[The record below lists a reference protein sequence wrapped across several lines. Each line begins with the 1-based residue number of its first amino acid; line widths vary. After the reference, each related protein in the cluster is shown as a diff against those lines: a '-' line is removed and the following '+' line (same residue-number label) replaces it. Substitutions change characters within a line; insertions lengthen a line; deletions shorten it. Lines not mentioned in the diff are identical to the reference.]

1 VTELLDLNTFS
12 ECSGGACKIERTFP
26 FATLAHHNAWFR
38 LGKVSI
44 LRCHRFA
51 KDFDAL
57 RPRASKNWFRG
68 IATEVYAWRILMLHI
83 FCFVFLRVRAKLKV
97 GSKSIQQ
104 DFQLLIQALEE
115 LVLEVKTTELYQP
128 RHKYREI

>member
-1 VTELLDLNTFS
+1 MTELLDLNTFS

-68 IATEVYAWRILMLHI
+68 DSHGGLCMAHSHVAYFL
-83 FCFVFLRVRAKLKV
+83 FCFFASQ
-97 GSKSIQQ
+97 SKAESGEQEHPIRLSVV
-104 DFQLLIQALEE
+104 DSSS
-115 LVLEVKTTELYQP
+115 
-128 RHKYREI
+128 

>member
-68 IATEVYAWRILMLHI
+68 DSHGGLCMAHSHVAYFL
-83 FCFVFLRVRAKLKV
+83 FCFFASQ
-97 GSKSIQQ
+97 SKAESGEQ
-104 DFQLLIQALEE
+104 EHP
-115 LVLEVKTTELYQP
+115 T
-128 RHKYREI
+128 

>member
-1 VTELLDLNTFS
+1 MHGAFS
-12 ECSGGACKIERTFP
+12 CCIF
-26 FATLAHHNAWFR
+26 L
-38 LGKVSI
+38 
-44 LRCHRFA
+44 
-51 KDFDAL
+51 
-57 RPRASKNWFRG
+57 
-68 IATEVYAWRILMLHI
+68 